1 MTRIL
6 RTALE
11 LLDGRDCSIQLLYGQ
26 NELRTVHTA
35 GESGAEGARIP
46 LGEGIAGRVAETREP
61 VLVDGVLDPDG
72 DPDRRPPP
80 PTSSMSVPLIHRG
93 SLLGVMNINAT
104 EERAYTEHDLRA
116 FSLFGE
122 QAATAITNAPL
133 HEAQR
138 LSASRTSYQALH
150 DGLTGLANR
159 TLFLDRL
166 GLALSRRRSDQER
179 IALLTVDLDDFKRIN
194 DSLGHEAGDRVL
206 VKMAERLRNGTRAAD
221 TVARLGGDEFAILVE
236 GVRDET
242 EARKTATRILDAIRP
257 PVQVG
262 DHSVQLGASIGIIL
276 DSPGSE
282 TTRED
287 LLRSADTALHSA
299 KREGRGSIR
308 VFDPT
313 MHLEVLRQFE
323 LETELAAGLEAGD
336 LEPYYQP
343 IYALGSRRITALEVL
358 ARWHHPDRGLLAAG
372 EFISVAEES
381 GLLPELDRWLLE
393 QACIA
398 ARHFPE
404 EIQLHVNIC
413 PARLREPG
421 IAEDVGSVL
430 AESGLDGR
438 RLSLELTE
446 SAILHDPETAATRL
460 MALHDLG
467 VRLAL
472 DDFGTGYS
480 SLSHVRRFPV
490 DTVKIDRT
498 FVDTLGSET
507 DGLNLVEAIVRFGQG
522 LNLDI
527 VAEGVETET
536 QLEILESLGCGFAQG
551 FFLARPAPLTRIR
564 EMFE

>member
-1 MTRIL
+1 
-6 RTALE
+6 
-11 LLDGRDCSIQLLYGQ
+11 
-26 NELRTVHTA
+26 
-35 GESGAEGARIP
+35 
-46 LGEGIAGRVAETREP
+46 
-61 VLVDGVLDPDG
+61 
-72 DPDRRPPP
+72 
-80 PTSSMSVPLIHRG
+80 
-93 SLLGVMNINAT
+93 
-104 EERAYTEHDLRA
+104 
-116 FSLFGE
+116 
-122 QAATAITNAPL
+122 
-133 HEAQR
+133 
-138 LSASRTSYQALH
+138 
-150 DGLTGLANR
+150 
-159 TLFLDRL
+159 
-166 GLALSRRRSDQER
+166 
-179 IALLTVDLDDFKRIN
+179 
-194 DSLGHEAGDRVL
+194 
-206 VKMAERLRNGTRAAD
+206 
-221 TVARLGGDEFAILVE
+221 
-236 GVRDET
+236 
-242 EARKTATRILDAIRP
+242 
-257 PVQVG
+257 
-262 DHSVQLGASIGIIL
+262 
-276 DSPGSE
+276 
-282 TTRED
+282 
-287 LLRSADTALHSA
+287 
-299 KREGRGSIR
+299 
-308 VFDPT
+308 
-313 MHLEVLRQFE
+313 
-323 LETELAAGLEAGD
+323 
-336 LEPYYQP
+336 
-343 IYALGSRRITALEVL
+343 
-358 ARWHHPDRGLLAAG
+358 
-372 EFISVAEES
+372 
-381 GLLPELDRWLLE
+381 